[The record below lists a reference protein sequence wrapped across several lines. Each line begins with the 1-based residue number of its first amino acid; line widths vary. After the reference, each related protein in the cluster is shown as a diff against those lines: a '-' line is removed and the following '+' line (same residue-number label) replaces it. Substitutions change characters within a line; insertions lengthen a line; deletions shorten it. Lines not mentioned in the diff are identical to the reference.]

1 MTDVWDLDLPP
12 SEKIVLLALADQ
24 ANDAGR
30 NCWPSVPTIAR
41 RSSQGE
47 RTVRRALQSLE
58 SKGFLSIHH
67 RTGTSSQYHIHLRQ
81 SETPA
86 NLTGVCDGTPTPAT
100 VAPPPCQSGTPPPAT
115 VAGKPPIESSSE
127 TPIESSKSSAS
138 KIALPDWM
146 PLDAWNGFLE
156 MRKASGKKP
165 TARAVELL
173 IAKLDRL
180 RADGN
185 DPGAVLDQSTERNWQ
200 GLFEVKVN
208 GRDAN
213 NRAGNGYGNRQSGW
227 LG

>member
-58 SKGFLSIHH
+58 AKGLLSIHH
-67 RTGTSSQYHIHLRQ
+67 RTGTSSQYHIHL
-81 SETPA
+81 SHPDTPA
-86 NLTGVCDGTPTPAT
+86 NLAGVCDGSPPPAT
-100 VAPPPCQSGTPPPAT
+100 VAPPPCQSGSPPPAT
-115 VAGKPPIESSSE
+115 VAGKPSIESSSE
-127 TPIESSKSSAS
+127 TPIESSKGVAA
-138 KIALPDWM
+138 KTELPDWI

-185 DPGAVLDQSTERNWQ
+185 DPGEVLDQSTERNWQ
-200 GLFEVKVN
+200 GLFEVKGN

-213 NRAGNGYGNRQSGW
+213 NRTGGGYGNRQSGW